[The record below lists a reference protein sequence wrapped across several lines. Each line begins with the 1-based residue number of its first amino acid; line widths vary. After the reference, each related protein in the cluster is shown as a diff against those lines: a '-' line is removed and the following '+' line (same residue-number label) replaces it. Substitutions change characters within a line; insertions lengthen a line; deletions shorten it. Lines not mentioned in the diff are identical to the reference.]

1 MQSHRLARL
10 LRIIVE
16 VREQP
21 DRHPDQIAE
30 DLGISTRQF
39 YYDRNQL
46 AQMGFGFSRS
56 RGRFTVLSDPVFTI
70 GKLPLSEL
78 LALVL
83 ATRHLFATK
92 DFSVVRRALKGLYNI
107 IDHLPESQKE
117 LLRSVIQDVI
127 IKDGLG
133 CRPDILEDI
142 MRAIDEKRRILV
154 HFGHA
159 APASR
164 TALDPFALCFR
175 KSKLFLDAYAVERKK
190 RRRYRVGT
198 IDKIVFTP
206 FSGRNIPGRNR
217 QNPFR
222 VTSYGGL
229 DA

>member
-10 LRIIVE
+10 LQIIVE
-16 VREQP
+16 VRTQP
-21 DRHPDQIAE
+21 DRLPDQVAR

-46 AQMGFGFSRS
+46 AQMGFRFSRE
-56 RGRFTVLSDPVFTI
+56 RGRFTIISDPVVTI
-70 GKLPLSEL
+70 GKLPLSAL

-83 ATRHLFATK
+83 ATRHLFATR
-92 DFSVVRRALKGLYNI
+92 DFSIVRRALNGLYNI
-107 IDHLPESQKE
+107 VDHLPESQKE

-127 IKDGLG
+127 IRDGFG

-142 MRAIDEKRRILV
+142 MRAVNEKRRILV
-154 HFGHA
+154 HFRHGA
-159 APASR
+159 SGSR
-164 TALDPFALCFR
+164 TALDPFSLCFR

-206 FSGRNIPGRNR
+206 FYRPEYSGAINDID
-217 QNPFR
+217 Q
-222 VTSYGGL
+222 S
-229 DA
+229 D